1 MRRTRPPIPTIPLFE
16 VPGTQAPAGETEAD
30 NAEWWE
36 RAVAG
41 VHQLARTGM
50 AFQAYDLVQRAGVPE
65 PSRPGAQWGALF
77 AALAREGVIVP
88 VGYGPSPRPTTRS
101 SAARIWRGAAR

>member
-1 MRRTRPPIPTIPLFE
+1 MPSAQERAT
-16 VPGTQAPAGETEAD
+16 ETEVD
-30 NAEWWE
+30 NDEWWAK
-36 RAVAG
+36 AVAG
-41 VHQLARTGM
+41 VHQLAATGM

-88 VGYGPSPRPTTRS
+88 VGYGPSPRPSTRS
-101 SAARIWRGAAR
+101 SAARIWRGAIR